1 MVVIRVDGIVAEGRH
16 GANPGERDRPQTFI
30 VDVELDVENEGDS
43 MEDTADYEAVAR
55 TVREAIAGTSF
66 ELLETLAYETAR
78 AVYGLPKVERSSVV
92 VHKPG
97 AAKAMQVDDVS
108 VQATVA

>member
-1 MVVIRVDGIVAEGRH
+1 MIVIRVDGIVAEGRH

-30 VDVELDVENEGDS
+30 VDVELDVENEEDS
-43 MEDTADYEAVAR
+43 MEDTADYTAVAE
-55 TVREAIAGTSF
+55 TVRETIARTSY
-66 ELLETLAYETAR
+66 ELLETVAYETAR
-78 AVYGLPKVERSSVV
+78 AVYGLPKVERASVV

-97 AAKAMQVDDVS
+97 AAKAMGVDDVS

>member
-1 MVVIRVDGIVAEGRH
+1 MIVIRVDGIVAEGRH

-30 VDVELDVENEGDS
+30 VDVELDVENERDS
-43 MEDTADYEAVAR
+43 MDDTADYVTVAEAVRHVVAR
-55 TVREAIAGTSF
+55 TSF

-78 AVYGLPKVERSSVV
+78 GVYGLPRVERATVV

-97 AAKAMQVDDVS
+97 AAKAMGVDDVS